1 KAAMKTYEKIGW
13 LDHVQDIETG
23 EVIQEGTPVSQVNM
37 NHMDEGIFTNREAV
51 ILHEAQIAD
60 AQKEIKVLKDATL
73 NNMVNNVFLINF
85 NTVTS
90 VAITSGIYDSVARKI
105 YV

>member
-1 KAAMKTYEKIGW
+1 MKAYEKIGW

-37 NHMDEGIFTNREAV
+37 NHMDEGIFRNREAV

-90 VAITSGIYDSVARKI
+90 VAITSGIYDPVARKI

>member
-1 KAAMKTYEKIGW
+1 MKTYEKIEW

-90 VAITSGIYDSVARKI
+90 VAITSGIYDPVARKI

>member
-1 KAAMKTYEKIGW
+1 MKTYEKIGW

-37 NHMDEGIFTNREAV
+37 NHMDEGISTNREAV

-90 VAITSGIYDSVARKI
+90 VAITSGIYDPVARKI

>member
-1 KAAMKTYEKIGW
+1 MKTYEKIGW

-23 EVIQEGTPVSQVNM
+23 EVIQDGTPVSQVNM

-90 VAITSGIYDSVARKI
+90 VAITSGIYDPVARKI

>member
-1 KAAMKTYEKIGW
+1 MKVYEKIGW

-90 VAITSGIYDSVARKI
+90 VAITSGIYDPVARKI

>member
-1 KAAMKTYEKIGW
+1 MKAYEKIGW

-37 NHMDEGIFTNREAV
+37 NHMDEGISTNREAV

-90 VAITSGIYDSVARKI
+90 VAITSGIYDPVARKI

>member
-1 KAAMKTYEKIGW
+1 MKAYEKIGW

-23 EVIQEGTPVSQVNM
+23 EVIQEGTPLSQVNM

-60 AQKEIKVLKDATL
+60 AQKEIKVLKGATL

-90 VAITSGIYDSVARKI
+90 VAITSGIYDPVARKI

>member
-1 KAAMKTYEKIGW
+1 MKTYEKIGW

-90 VAITSGIYDSVARKI
+90 VAITSGIYDPVVRKI

>member
-1 KAAMKTYEKIGW
+1 MADYSFLKPLFGADGSKAVTY
-13 LDHVQDIETG
+13 DQ
-23 EVIQEGTPVSQVNM
+23 
-37 NHMDEGIFTNREAV
+37 FTEA
-51 ILHEAQIAD
+51 LD

-73 NNMVNNVFLINF
+73 NNMVNNAFLINF
-85 NTVTS
+85 DTVTS